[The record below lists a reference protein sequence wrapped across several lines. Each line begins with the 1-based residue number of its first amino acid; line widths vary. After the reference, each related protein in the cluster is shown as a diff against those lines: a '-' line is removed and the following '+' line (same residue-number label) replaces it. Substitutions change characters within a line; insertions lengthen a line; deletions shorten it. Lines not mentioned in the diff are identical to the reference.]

1 MNLPSRGDILREM
14 TVIASLVVG
23 SNGATS
29 LDGLSRGLST
39 EADRARF
46 LQRHRS
52 AAAFIIGKK
61 SALVENYGQSNVPIF
76 IFTRSSQK
84 IELAPPMMQQVT
96 VDRNLREITQLI
108 DLRISGDIVVEAGAQ
123 LLGALIDAQVIEILE
138 LSISPIAGD
147 GGFIDLDALLS
158 KFEIIDEEVID
169 ETRLLKC
176 RYNRYSTDS

>member
-1 MNLPSRGDILREM
+1 
-14 TVIASLVVG
+14 
-23 SNGATS
+23 
-29 LDGLSRGLST
+29 
-39 EADRARF
+39 
-46 LQRHRS
+46 
-52 AAAFIIGKK
+52 
-61 SALVENYGQSNVPIF
+61 
-76 IFTRSSQK
+76 
-84 IELAPPMMQQVT
+84 MMQQVT

-158 KFEIIDEEVID
+158 DFEIIDEEVID